1 VIASGALLIYLLST
15 ASSNSPAFA
24 GGLVWLLGAGVAVVL
39 ILMMLAGYQL
49 LLLRRRLQQRVF
61 GSKLTLRLV
70 SLFALVAMLPGAL
83 VYAVSVQFLT
93 RSIDTWFDIR
103 VETALEGGLSLGRRT
118 LEVMQRELRDKAET
132 MALSLSDQPLARQR
146 TSIHSLR
153 EQAAVHEAAV
163 FDLNGNVRVF
173 SAASK
178 TSLAPRIPTGEML
191 QGLRRQQA
199 YARVVAE
206 PSGSLVAR
214 VLVPLNTAS
223 NEVQG
228 LQLVQIVP
236 EDISRDPDAVQHAY
250 GEFQELM
257 YSRPGLKRL
266 YGLSLTLALL
276 LALFS
281 SLLIG
286 ILFSERLS
294 APLGVLAEGTRAVAQ
309 GDFRER
315 TPVKSYDELRILT
328 RSFNAMTRDLAEAQ
342 AASQRYQLELE
353 TAKGSLEGILSNL
366 SAGVLALDADGR
378 PRSANPSAGRILDVN
393 FDELEQV
400 PLDHWP
406 DVHSKLAAIAEPLA
420 QMLALP
426 GRRVQEREI
435 QFPSARGELTLLV
448 KVSEIAHSTESGFVV
463 VFDDITNLLRAQRQA
478 AWGEV
483 ARRLAHEIKNPLT
496 PIQLSAERLKRHFSD
511 APSGA
516 RALVEECTGTIIGEV
531 ESLKGLVDEF
541 SQFARMPQ
549 PRTSP
554 TDLHQLVDGTLT
566 LYDGLFADVT
576 FERRYAEGLPPVRL
590 DPEQI
595 RRVVINVI
603 DNAIEAMDRRG
614 RITLE
619 TGVDSPN
626 HLVRLVIADNG
637 PGIPPGD
644 REKLFLPYYS
654 TKRRGSGLGLAIV
667 RRIIAEHGGTIDA
680 SDNLMTIYPGLPA
693 NTMQEFIALAK
704 AKPGQLN
711 YATSTSSTTSLACGV
726 HSAECSVTR
735 GTASMRWRQAKRAWT
750 VWRVRLWTSSCWMS
764 GCLAWTASRPCRSCA
779 SGRWTRRSC

>member
-1 VIASGALLIYLLST
+1 MTSRMLRWQAAFSSRGGRIVTALVIASGALLIYLLST

-228 LQLVQIVP
+228 LQLVQVVP
-236 EDISRDPDAVQHAY
+236 EDISRDADAVQHAY

-286 ILFSERLS
+286 IFFSERLS

-426 GRRVQEREI
+426 GRHVQEREI
-435 QFPSARGELTLLV
+435 QFPSTRGELTLLV
-448 KVSEIAHSTESGFVV
+448 KVSEIAHSSESGFVV

-496 PIQLSAERLKRHFSD
+496 PIQLSAERLQQRLHSRLDGGDADLLSRLTQTIVNQVTALKGMVDAFSRY
-511 APSGA
+511 A
-516 RALVEECTGTIIGEV
+516 RAPEV
-531 ESLKGLVDEF
+531 DLKAL
-541 SQFARMPQ
+541 
-549 PRTSP
+549 
-554 TDLHQLVDGTLT
+554 DLGQLVREVLS
-566 LYDGLFADVT
+566 LYEAQSHAISVRIDHDASLVLGDSTKLRQVIHNLLANAEDAVSST
-576 FERRYAEGLPPVRL
+576 TMPRIVISVEQAERFVAL
-590 DPEQI
+590 
-595 RRVVINVI
+595 RV
-603 DNAIEAMDRRG
+603 
-614 RITLE
+614 
-619 TGVDSPN
+619 
-626 HLVRLVIADNG
+626 ADNG
-637 PGIPPGD
+637 AGFPAEILERPI
-644 REKLFLPYYS
+644 EPYVT
-654 TKRRGSGLGLAIV
+654 TKVKGTGLGLAIV
-667 RRIIAEHGGTIDA
+667 KKIVDEHGGTIHLENTVQGGA
-680 SDNLMTIYPGLPA
+680 RVSVLLPA
-693 NTMQEFIALAK
+693 AVPAG
-704 AKPGQLN
+704 A
-711 YATSTSSTTSLACGV
+711 
-726 HSAECSVTR
+726 R
-735 GTASMRWRQAKRAWT
+735 TASPPSA
-750 VWRVRLWTSSCWMS
+750 VTS
-764 GCLAWTASRPCRSCA
+764 G
-779 SGRWTRRSC
+779 